1 MFKVKNLISHHNYVV
16 FLLKRLQIQMGAYLG
31 FGTDLEFCFDLQC
44 LKIQVHFNIPVKTR
58 LPPEMSPDDLTGSH
72 LLRIRLPLSASAQT
86 SSSLRVRWRGVKCVW
101 PDLTPAVSSIAPQHC
116 WESCRLRKWPV
127 CYLPRERDVITPSIF
142 LWVCFPSLRLA
153 NALLRALV
161 TARSH
166 AILWLACEWNLW

>member
-16 FLLKRLQIQMGAYLG
+16 FLLKRLQIQMGVYLG

-86 SSSLRVRWRGVKCVW
+86 SSSLRVRWRGVKWVW
-101 PDLTPAVSSIAPQHC
+101 PDLTPAVSSTAPQHFPHVSRPRAESPVGWGNGLSATC
-116 WESCRLRKWPV
+116 HEKETSLPHQFFYGSVFRLSDSLMRYWER
-127 CYLPRERDVITPSIF
+127 
-142 LWVCFPSLRLA
+142 
-153 NALLRALV
+153 
-161 TARSH
+161 
-166 AILWLACEWNLW
+166 